1 MNKNYTFNI
10 AVCEG
15 RHDIPEATNGSIF
28 PSTIPEDALTNPDRL
43 EHRVIVWF
51 LTHLLN
57 TPELKQAKS
66 DSIQINLY
74 VTGLTVATLAIVSVC
89 HMYGFK
95 LTCWHYNKETGSYY
109 PQIMR

>member
-43 EHRVIVWF
+43 EHRVIV
-51 LTHLLN
+51 
-57 TPELKQAKS
+57 
-66 DSIQINLY
+66 
-74 VTGLTVATLAIVSVC
+74 
-89 HMYGFK
+89 
-95 LTCWHYNKETGSYY
+95 
-109 PQIMR
+109 